1 MPHGKHSGRKKG
13 SSSNSIAY
21 GIDMTASAEEGYMDL
36 ARKAKAAERNGN
48 YASAHIASFNMVRD
62 AIKKTIANDPLNKK
76 YGLRDELSNMFR
88 LRKGRLRICW
98 IASSRMHRVC
108 ILFISE
114 TVRKEG
120 DASDPYVIFQNMV
133 DAGKF
138 DTIFQQFGVRMDR
151 LRPHGRSSKP
161 R

>member
-1 MPHGKHSGRKKG
+1 L
-13 SSSNSIAY
+13 AY
-21 GIDMTASAEEGYMDL
+21 GIDMTVSAEAVYVEL
-36 ARKAKAAERNGN
+36 ARKAKAAEKSGN
-48 YASAHIASFNMVRD
+48 YASAHVTTFNMVRD
-62 AIKKTIANDPLNKK
+62 AIKITIANDPLNKK
-76 YGLRDELSNMFR
+76 YALRDQLSNMFR

-98 IASSRMHRVC
+98 IASSRVRRVC

-114 TVRKEG
+114 TLRKEG

-138 DTIFQQFGVRMDR
+138 DAIFQQFGVRVDR
-151 LRPHGRSSKP
+151 LRPHGRPGKP